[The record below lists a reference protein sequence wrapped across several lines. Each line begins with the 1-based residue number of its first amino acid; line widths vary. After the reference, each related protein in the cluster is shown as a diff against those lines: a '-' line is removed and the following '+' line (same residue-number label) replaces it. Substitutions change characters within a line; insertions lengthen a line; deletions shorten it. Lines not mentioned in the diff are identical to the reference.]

1 MALKVGRAVHGGL
14 IGGMAGA
21 WEILGFCGAL
31 DMAVGGLDGGFL
43 LGLEVRDLAS
53 WLKGEEAQ
61 GNSGAGSGS
70 GLDRSST
77 TFFGAAASFGGFDK
91 VPYLSTGTPPSRWPE
106 GAGSVSSAL

>member
-1 MALKVGRAVHGGL
+1 MVG
-14 IGGMAGA
+14 
-21 WEILGFCGAL
+21 
-31 DMAVGGLDGGFL
+31 GGLDGGFL

-53 WLKGEEAQ
+53 WLNGEEAQ
-61 GNSGAGSGS
+61 GKSGAGSGS